1 MKLNLKCGV
10 SICAV
15 LLLSACGSN
24 NRNDHGLYYWGNYT
38 DVVYSYYEEN
48 GDYAKQEAALLQII
62 AGAKE
67 SGKQVGPGVYGQFGL
82 VQLKQGKNGEARESF
97 RQEQTLYPESGVFM
111 QFLQKTK
118 K

>member
-15 LLLSACGSN
+15 LLLSACGSS

-62 AGAKE
+62 SE
-67 SGKQVGPGVYGQFGL
+67 VGPGVYGQLGL